1 MMMNRLTISLMLALT
16 LGAEAADYANLK
28 DKFCDEQNKVIYDGA
43 GRFAVKSP
51 AVTQLELELDLAALE
66 SYLGSNDYKQ
76 GPMVTWDMSSA
87 NGRKLSYGMADTST
101 HLTCYWA
108 NQPWAKNG
116 VITYDKLKSL
126 AKSGKVKLLLDIN
139 PAKGLMVSCE
149 GKEILKAPQLMTSI
163 PFDTTNS
170 YSINVNY
177 VTAVGIKAPSTL
189 DTAGYKPPADYTQ
202 PFEKTRENSIG
213 RVMFCGD
220 SITHGV
226 NDQTWRWQL
235 FKILV
240 DNGVEAEIVGP
251 RSGYT
256 PGYTRLT
263 TSDAG
268 DSYAGVVF
276 PNVHLAQSSGRT
288 HNIISGSNAG
298 MSGVNYGGHSTK
310 SSAAAFNCDT
320 FCCLMGTNDLLSDRG
335 YTPQEF
341 ATKMQNLLGGKVSVK
356 GKSYNWAPG
365 SDWGN
370 MGRIAADLLQD
381 DSDILYVMAVPCWG
395 HHSNNN
401 EPERH
406 QAVRQYNTL
415 LRKWVDAYKKR
426 HNKNLCYVE
435 INRGMVDYSH
445 RVPFSWPD
453 SMSNKPG
460 RDGLHPNEQGS
471 MMIANNLA
479 EAMGIPGRTA
489 GLERGS
495 SAAWQSAGRKGNIA
509 SGKSRTVQKD
519 AFTREDGYS
528 VELAIRP
535 LTSEL
540 EISLGDETGGGVLTV
555 TKDNISWAGR
565 TLYCFGLPETKKV
578 VKPETLRVVWH
589 PGMKGNRPQGY
600 YVWVG
605 DKLVGQALPAGAKAE
620 QGLKIS
626 VKAGH
631 VSLSSVKYADTA
643 AAPALEEKP

>member
-1 MMMNRLTISLMLALT
+1 MMKKLLLSSLFVALQA
-16 LGAEAADYANLK
+16 GAADYAKLK
-28 DKFCDEQNKVIYDGA
+28 DSFCDAQNKVIYDGA
-43 GRFAVKSP
+43 GRFAVES
-51 AVTQLELELDLAALE
+51 AAETELEFSLDVAALE

-76 GPMVTWDMSSA
+76 GPMVTWELSA
-87 NGRKLSYGMADTST
+87 PDGRKLVYGLADTAK

-108 NQPWAKNG
+108 GSPWEKNG
-116 VITYDKLKSL
+116 VVSYEKLKSL
-126 AKSGKVKLLLDIN
+126 AVDGKVTLRVKLVPSRGLQLFCGDTQLLN
-139 PAKGLMVSCE
+139 AHGL
-149 GKEILKAPQLMTSI
+149 KTQL
-163 PFDTTNS
+163 PFNTTHAYAVNT
-170 YSINVNY
+170 NY
-177 VTAVGIKAPSTL
+177 VTAVSIKSPSSLNTDGYKAPE
-189 DTAGYKPPADYTQ
+189 DYTKV
-202 PFEKTRENSIG
+202 FTRTKDASLG

-235 FKILV
+235 FKTLV
-240 DNGVEAEIVGP
+240 DNDVEAQIVGP

-256 PGYTRLT
+256 PGYTNLA

-268 DSYAGVVF
+268 DSYAGVTF

-310 SSAAAFNCDT
+310 SASATFNCDT
-320 FCCLMGTNDLLSDRG
+320 FCCLMGTNDLLSDKG

-341 ATKMQNLLGGKVSVK
+341 ATKMQNLLGGEVSVK
-356 GKSYNWAPG
+356 GKTFKWTPG

-370 MGRIAADLLQD
+370 MGRIAADLLQE
-381 DSDILYVMAVPCWG
+381 DSDVLYVMAVPCWG
-395 HHSNNN
+395 HHANNN

-406 QAVRQYNTL
+406 QTVWQYNAL
-415 LRKWVDAYKKR
+415 LRKWVDAYRKQHK
-426 HNKNLCYVE
+426 KNLRYVE

-495 SAAWQSAGRKGNIA
+495 SAAWQSAGKKGSIA

-528 VELAIRP
+528 VELPIRP
-535 LTSEL
+535 LTSVL

-565 TLYCFGLPETKKV
+565 TLYCFGLPETKKA
-578 VKPETLRVVWH
+578 VKPESLRVVWH
-589 PGMKGNRPQGY
+589 PGLEGNRPQGY

-626 VKAGH
+626 VKVGH

-643 AAPALEEKP
+643 AAPALKEKP